1 MEDIQLNKMAL
12 LQYKNVE
19 IKGISSVVPDQVIYK
34 KNYTDFISEKETDSV
49 IKMTGIAQRRFASK
63 ELNSVD
69 LCYQSAQ
76 YLVKNLAITIDSID
90 AIIMVTLTP
99 DYRIQGSA
107 FVLQQKL
114 KLKKECFAFD
124 II

>member
-76 YLVKNLAITIDSID
+76 YLVKNLAITIYSID

-107 FVLQQKL
+107 FVLRQKL

-124 II
+124 IS

>member
-1 MEDIQLNKMAL
+1 
-12 LQYKNVE
+12 
-19 IKGISSVVPDQVIYK
+19 
-34 KNYTDFISEKETDSV
+34 
-49 IKMTGIAQRRFASK
+49 MTGIAQRRFASK

-99 DYRIQGSA
+99 DYRIKGSA

-114 KLKKECFAFD
+114 KLKKECLAFD
-124 II
+124 IS